1 MEAILFGEF
10 FKRKRIKL
18 RKTLRQFCL
27 ENAFDPGNLSKLER
41 GLLPPPTSSDK
52 IEQYAKAL
60 KIKKGSNEW
69 YEFFDLA
76 RVSAGRIPK
85 EIFSD
90 KEVLSKLP
98 IVFRTLKGQKLTKEQ
113 LTELVKELKKA

>member
-10 FKRKRIKL
+10 FKRKRIEL

-27 ENAFDPGNLSKLER
+27 ENGFDPGNLSKLER

-52 IEQYAKAL
+52 IEHYARAL
-60 KIKKGSNEW
+60 KIKEGSNEW

-76 RVSAGRIPK
+76 RVSAGKIPK
-85 EIFSD
+85 EILSD

-113 LTELVKELKKA
+113 LTKLVKELKKA